1 MKDTEALY
9 QSVILERSRQ
19 PRFRHK
25 IAGASAAAKCINP
38 LCGDEVA
45 VELRFDR
52 DDRVAEVGFTGEGC
66 AILLASSDLMAE
78 TVAGLDAARLPGL
91 AASFEA
97 MLAGGPETE
106 DPALACFAPLRD
118 YPARRRCA
126 TLAWEAL
133 AQAANSASRETWRE

>member
-1 MKDTEALY
+1 MNETEALY

-19 PRFRHK
+19 PRFRRRL
-25 IAGASAAAKCINP
+25 AGTPHSAKCANP

-45 VELRFDR
+45 VELTLDPGRR
-52 DDRVAEVGFTGEGC
+52 IAEVGFSGDGC

-78 TVAGLDAARLPGL
+78 AVTGLDADAARDLGDK
-91 AASFEA
+91 FQA
-97 MLAGGPETE
+97 MLDGGS
-106 DPALACFAPLRD
+106 DVSDRALACFAPLRA

-133 AQAANSASRETWRE
+133 GQAVNAAGEAI